1 MPEEVLKVLKTTPLG
16 QRITLENK
24 MSAREKQRAQRKDQR
39 QREEDF

>member
-39 QREEDF
+39 QREEEF